1 MPHSCHGATRYRAQP
16 RVGKGREPVSALLGL
31 VNAGCALAER
41 AGLGAD
47 ALEPERLI
55 AAARASARLEDFGTE
70 DFAEPLAALLGAL
83 NGEAGLSPFGRF
95 AARWDAK
102 RFLINLLILRQRERA
117 DPGIGEQ
124 TIAPPIFVTGVPRS
138 GTTFLHALLAEDTA
152 NLVPRVW
159 QTIYPDPR
167 HPAAGRG
174 AGPARVDRQITFFR
188 RLVPEL
194 DHLHPLDAN
203 RPQECTEI
211 TAHVFRSLRFD
222 STHDVPSYRRWLAAS
237 GHIDAYRFHRR
248 FLGHL
253 QRQTGPGRW
262 VLKSPDHVFALDALR
277 RVYPEARLVFVHRD
291 PLRVLPSVAR
301 LTQVL
306 RTPFARS
313 VDPLHVGRQIS
324 LDWAS
329 GVARIIEASRT
340 WPASQLFHV
349 QYRALTADPLGTVAA
364 LYRHFDLDLAPAA
377 AERMADAI
385 ARAPRG
391 GYGVNCYRFA
401 DFGLDPQTE
410 RARYRDYMATFGI
423 EPELA
428 EADDARPAGTRPGGA
443 PVASD
448 AQISASR

>member
-1 MPHSCHGATRYRAQP
+1 MS
-16 RVGKGREPVSALLGL
+16 VLLGL
-31 VNAGCALAER
+31 VNGACAVAER
-41 AGLGAD
+41 AGLGA
-47 ALEPERLI
+47 EPLDPGRLI
-55 AAARASARLEDFGTE
+55 AAARASARLEDFGAE
-70 DFAEPLAALLGAL
+70 AFAEPLAALLGAQ
-83 NGEAGLSPFGRF
+83 NAEAGLSPVGRY
-95 AARWDAK
+95 AASWDAR
-102 RFLINLLILRQRERA
+102 RFLVNLLILRQRELA
-117 DPGIGEQ
+117 DPSIGEQ

-174 AGPARVDRQITFFR
+174 AGPEQVDRQIGFFR

-194 DHLHPLDAN
+194 DQLHPLDAH

-222 STHDVPSYRRWLAAS
+222 STHDVPSYRRWLAGS
-237 GHIDAYRFHRR
+237 GHIAAYRFHQR
-248 FLGHL
+248 FLRHL

-277 RVYPEARLVFVHRD
+277 LVYPEARLVFVHRD
-291 PLRVLPSVAR
+291 PLKVLPSVAR

-313 VDPLHVGRQIS
+313 VDPLRVGRQIS
-324 LDWAS
+324 LDWAA
-329 GVARIIEASRT
+329 GAARIIEASRT
-340 WPASQLFHV
+340 WPAAQLFHV
-349 QYRALTADPLGTVAA
+349 QYRALTADPLGSVAA

-377 AERMADAI
+377 IERMASLI

-391 GYGVNCYRFA
+391 GYGINSYRFA

-410 RARYRDYMATFGI
+410 RARYRDYMASFGI
-423 EPELA
+423 EPEIV
-428 EADDARPAGTRPGGA
+428 EADDARPAGHKPDGA
-443 PVASD
+443 PVTSD